1 MGQQRQASVINPTHP
16 TSDLPGFIS
25 SNLVINM
32 ALLIN
37 FSLSLRPSLSGGH
50 LKVAVVAAAGDPSGK
65 ESALVQTQVGSHSL
79 ATNHSE
85 ERRRPGPPLGGINLI
100 Y

>member
-1 MGQQRQASVINPTHP
+1 M
-16 TSDLPGFIS
+16 
-25 SNLVINM
+25 
-32 ALLIN
+32 
-37 FSLSLRPSLSGGH
+37 
-50 LKVAVVAAAGDPSGK
+50 AAAAAAADPSGK

-79 ATNHSE
+79 ATNHCE